1 MNNTV
6 NTPSNASVSGIGR
19 SSLRKRLVLQSVG
32 AAVIGLSIVAG
43 LVYFLFGGENT
54 PQRAR
59 EWQAVFLSNGQ
70 VYFGKI
76 MKENKEEIYLTDIYY
91 LQVSSPLQQ
100 DSQPTP
106 RGELSLVKLG
116 NELHGP
122 EDLMIINKEHVLFT
136 EDLRD
141 DGKVVQAIQRYQK
154 GEK

>member
-1 MNNTV
+1 MYMNM
-6 NTPSNASVSGIGR
+6 SNISSSGIGR
-19 SSLRKRLVLQSVG
+19 SGFRRRLILQSVG
-32 AAVIGLSIVAG
+32 ATVIGLGIVAG
-43 LVYFLFGGENT
+43 LVYLLFGGENT

-100 DSQPTP
+100 DSQPAP

-141 DGKVVQAIQRYQK
+141 DGKVVQAILRHQK